1 MGSISF
7 GWVVGGGGGSNQSA
21 RFVGREGVEEE
32 AASVT
37 AAVEGVEVE
46 CTTGMKLQKTQFRPN
61 ETESNSLDRRERRQ
75 VMLYKANLSC

>member
-1 MGSISF
+1 MEVRIS
-7 GWVVGGGGGSNQSA
+7 QSGLG
-21 RFVGREGVEEE
+21 GREEVEEE
-32 AASVT
+32 AT

-46 CTTGMKLQKTQFRPN
+46 CTTGMKLQKTVFRPN